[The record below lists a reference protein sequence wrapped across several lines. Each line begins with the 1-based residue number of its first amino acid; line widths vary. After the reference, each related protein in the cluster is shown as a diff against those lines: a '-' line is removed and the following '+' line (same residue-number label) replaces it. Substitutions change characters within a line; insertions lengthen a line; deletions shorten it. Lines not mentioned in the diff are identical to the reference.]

1 MMPINK
7 IREGENSMLEV
18 KVNNMNLVVKIEPLQ
33 IVLNMAHNL
42 VSKLS
47 NLHED
52 SWFLRKKK
60 LSHLISLV
68 EFR

>member
-7 IREGENSMLEV
+7 IREGENRMLEV
-18 KVNNMNLVVKIEPLQ
+18 KVNNIYLVVKIEQLQ
-33 IVLNMAHNL
+33 TVLNMAHNL

-52 SWFLRKKK
+52 
-60 LSHLISLV
+60 
-68 EFR
+68 

>member
-7 IREGENSMLEV
+7 IHEGENSMLEV
-18 KVNNMNLVVKIEPLQ
+18 KVNNIYLVVKIEPLQ
-33 IVLNMAHNL
+33 IVLNMTNNL

-52 SWFLRKKK
+52 S
-60 LSHLISLV
+60 
-68 EFR
+68 